1 MNKQISNYT
10 PKIYKGFLIYDRAE
24 INGTHTI
31 KTMNSGIPTKIINET
46 FYEVLS
52 YCDGTK
58 SIEKIINIMSLKYQ
72 NINRKIIEKDIMFV
86 IKNLLNMQALENSYL
101 INKIPNKYNK
111 LNRVNSIEICD
122 FSSLS
127 SLKSFYNSR
136 QDFYFSYHNVK
147 ENISNFELA
156 IQNKENIYNSP
167 TYIFKILK
175 KNEIVGIISWR
186 LHFNNIIYLDCIV
199 INDPLINI
207 QKCILK
213 TLMLVHYMTSGISN
227 IFRIFS
233 TKNVDNQLF
242 FLAGFEE
249 TGYYRREIDNK
260 LDLIELSKYL

>member
-1 MNKQISNYT
+1 MNKQIANYT
-10 PKIYKGFLIYDRAE
+10 PKVFKGFLIYDRAE
-24 INGTHTI
+24 ENGTHTI

-58 SIEKIINIMSLKYQ
+58 SIETIVDIMSLKYQ
-72 NINRKIIEKDIMFV
+72 NINRKNIEKDIMFV

-111 LNRVNSIEICD
+111 LDRVHRIEICD

-127 SLKSFYNSR
+127 SLKTFCNSIKNHFFTY
-136 QDFYFSYHNVK
+136 QNVK
-147 ENISNFELA
+147 ENISNFDLA
-156 IQNKENIYNSP
+156 ILNKENIYNSP

-175 KNEIVGIISWR
+175 KDEIVGIISWR
-186 LHFNNIIYLDCIV
+186 LHFQNIIYLDCIL
-199 INDPLINI
+199 INNPLINI

-213 TLMLVHYMTSGISN
+213 TLMLVHYMTGGISN
-227 IFRIFS
+227 IFRIF
-233 TKNVDNQLF
+233 TTINEDNRYY
-242 FLAGFEE
+242 FLAGFKE
-249 TGYYRREIDNK
+249 TGNYHKEIDNK